1 MNPIEK
7 KYAKSAQKMIIF
19 ESGLAI
25 LEMPQARVEVLY
37 ERMAKQYKM
46 RLEEFN
52 PVSEDN
58 VHHNFNGKSFAFTL
72 CDAQVKAFKKFIEDA
87 VGKKMWKIYTNLKSE
102 LVNHWLPHFKVQSG
116 EDVDDA
122 VERIRMHAW
131 AYHANCNIK
140 KNNRKAELEGRD
152 LEEEKVFFG
161 RSCRLKWKCS
171 P

>member
-116 EDVDDA
+116 EDVDNT
-122 VERIRMHAW
+122 VERVWMHAW
-131 AYHANCNIK
+131 GIPCKSKHK
-140 KNNRKAELEGRD
+140 KEQQKGR
-152 LEEEKVFFG
+152 VG
-161 RSCRLKWKCS
+161 RA
-171 P
+171 

>member
-1 MNPIEK
+1 MNPMEK

-25 LEMPQARVEVLY
+25 SEMPQARVEVLY
-37 ERMAKQYKM
+37 ARMAKQYKM

-72 CDAQVKAFKKFIEDA
+72 RDTQVEAFKKSLKDA
-87 VGKKMWKIYTNLKSE
+87 DGKKMWKIYTNLKSE
-102 LVNHWLPHFKVQSG
+102 LVNHWLPHFKVQNG

-122 VERIRMHAW
+122 VERVWMHG
-131 AYHANCNIK
+131 HTK
-140 KNNRKAELEGRD
+140 QTET
-152 LEEEKVFFG
+152 
-161 RSCRLKWKCS
+161 
-171 P
+171 